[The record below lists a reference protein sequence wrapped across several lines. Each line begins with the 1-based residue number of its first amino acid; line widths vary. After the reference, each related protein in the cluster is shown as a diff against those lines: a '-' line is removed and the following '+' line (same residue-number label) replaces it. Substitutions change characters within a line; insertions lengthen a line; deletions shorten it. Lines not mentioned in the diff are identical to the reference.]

1 MQLAKVIGNVVATHK
16 VESLKGIKL
25 MLVQKVDEGG
35 NSQSDPFVAID
46 ATGQAGEGE
55 LVLLESG
62 REAAVAVPDWYNPAD
77 QAILAIVDEVY
88 SIRETVAP
96 AEVKASAK
104 KGPKKPKA

>member
-1 MQLAKVIGNVVATHK
+1 MQLAKVIGNVVASHK

-25 MLVQKVDEGG
+25 MLVQKVDEAGTSLG
-35 NSQSDPFVAID
+35 EPFVAID

-77 QAILAIVDEVY
+77 QAIIGIVDEVY
-88 SIRETVAP
+88 TIAETVNAAP
-96 AEVKASAK
+96 TPGKKSSKKAT
-104 KGPKKPKA
+104 KA